1 MSTVGSEHVFLTAL
15 QPNTSVTT
23 YALPSEIKVGNGGSV
38 SDDSAKAR
46 RVQQQ
51 IQMRLAEKSTLPRQ
65 NGSTSH
71 YAMSDYG
78 GSSSVKYNTYNPSFS
93 SKSSFM
99 YSGSR
104 TIGPQLSQRSGF
116 SSRSAAPD
124 MAEFQRMSI
133 RSGGPGYAAAG
144 GGGGG
149 FYQEEMRMGTMKRM
163 DPEIS
168 THSMQPIPMQ
178 MRGWAVDNSDAGS
191 LISERDAAYGRSYA
205 QSAVNGYT
213 SQMMQ
218 GGGSSG
224 FQSTMRRSLSGT
236 LSRGGGAPAGG
247 TEIVHQQSFKGPAH
261 RTISRITNRNRMS
274 MGSMS
279 GTMQQTSGGSVYG
292 GGGDTLDRG
301 FMMSTMSGSQ
311 GNLMMQ
317 RQGTMSR
324 AMSVKSMQSVGRGM
338 DIYDGQMELGA
349 SMGNLSGLDMQTAV
363 QYLTE
368 EDASLQALGAAYI
381 QHQCYNDKDSKTE
394 VRQLGGIGDLVQLFN
409 SQDPEVRRYAT
420 GAARNIIYENMEN
433 KSALIEKG
441 GIQELVKALDE
452 NDDELRKNITGILWN
467 LSSKENLKEK
477 LAKDTLSTLTQK
489 ILVPLSKNEM
499 DRTAQ
504 TDSDTEIPPE
514 SPSETEIF
522 CNATGCLRNLS
533 SVNEKTRR
541 SMRGTNGLVGS
552 LVNYITACL
561 KTNRA
566 DEKGVE
572 NSVCILRNLSYQLYT
587 ELPSSVLSRI
597 EPDRDQDSGLGESIG
612 CFTPQS
618 RKTKTKKKQYQILNQ
633 VTKVPNDMEWLW
645 HPDILKVYH
654 ESLKKCEMNS
664 NTREAAAGAL
674 QNITAGDKRWPA
686 VLSDLALDKERM
698 LPTILDLVSQSTKD
712 AELRSLTG
720 FLRNLSRHTNDKDE
734 MAKKTVNPLVDKLP
748 MDGNQKFPSSESV
761 VNICGV
767 FNNLVTGSMSAARD
781 IAQFEGLT
789 KLMSIYN
796 SRSSSLDKNK
806 ASTAA
811 ATVLS
816 NMYHYK
822 KLHRQ
827 YQSVRDGFELCT
839 SNHDMQ
845 KKSILYQR

>member
-15 QPNTSVTT
+15 QPNTSVST

-78 GSSSVKYNTYNPSFS
+78 GSSSVKYNTHNPSFS

-104 TIGPQLSQRSGF
+104 TIVSGVSGF

-124 MAEFQRMSI
+124 MAGLQRMSM
-133 RSGGPGYAAAG
+133 RSGGPGYAVG

-168 THSMQPIPMQ
+168 THSMQPMPMQ
-178 MRGWAVDNSDAGS
+178 MRGWGVDNSDAGS
-191 LISERDAAYGRSYA
+191 LVSERDATYGRSYA
-205 QSAVNGYT
+205 QSAVNGYS

-236 LSRGGGAPAGG
+236 LSRGGGVPAGG
-247 TEIVHQQSFKGPAH
+247 TEIVQQQSFKGPAH
-261 RTISRITNRNRMS
+261 RTISRITNR
-274 MGSMS
+274 GSI
-279 GTMQQTSGGSVYG
+279 YG
-292 GGGDTLDRG
+292 GGGDTVDGG
-301 FMMSTMSGSQ
+301 FMMSTISGSQ
-311 GNLMMQ
+311 GNLRMQ

-349 SMGNLSGLDMQTAV
+349 SMGNLSELDMQTAV

-368 EDASLQALGAAYI
+368 EDPSLQALGAAYI
-381 QHQCYNDKDSKTE
+381 QHQCYNDKDSKIQ

-420 GAARNIIYENMEN
+420 GATRNIIYENQEN
-433 KSALIEKG
+433 KSALIEKD
-441 GIQELVKALDE
+441 GIQELVKALEE
-452 NDDELRKNITGILWN
+452 NDDELRKNITGIFWN

-477 LAKDTLSTLTQK
+477 LAKATLPTLAQK

-499 DRTAQ
+499 GRTAH

-541 SMRGTNGLVGS
+541 SMRETNGIVES
-552 LVNYITACL
+552 LVNYIKACL

-572 NSVCILRNLSYQLYT
+572 NSVCILRNLSYQLYS
-587 ELPSSVLSRI
+587 ELPSSVLARI
-597 EPDRDQDSGLGESIG
+597 EPNRDQDNGLGESIG

-618 RKTKTKKKQYQILNQ
+618 RKTKTKQFQILGQ
-633 VTKVPNDMEWLW
+633 VAKMPNGMEWLW

-654 ESLKKCEMNS
+654 ELLKNCEINS

-686 VLSDLALDKERM
+686 VLSDMALDKERM
-698 LPTILDLVSQSTKD
+698 LPTIVDMVPRSAKD
-712 AELRSLTG
+712 TELRSLTG
-720 FLRNLSRHTNDKDE
+720 FLRNLSRHTDDKDD
-734 MAKKTVNPLVDKLP
+734 MAKKTVNTLVDKLP
-748 MDGNQKFPSSESV
+748 MNGNQKCPSSESV
-761 VNICGV
+761 VNICGI

-781 IAQFEGLT
+781 IAQFDGLP
-789 KLMSIYN
+789 KLMSIHN
-796 SRSSSLDKNK
+796 SQTSSLEKNK

-845 KKSILYQR
+845 EKINNISKIEHLISFYSSYI

>member
-15 QPNTSVTT
+15 QPNTSVST

-71 YAMSDYG
+71 YAMSG
-78 GSSSVKYNTYNPSFS
+78 KHQRVF
-93 SKSSFM
+93 KSLSHGVTPTLSHCSAFPIE
-99 YSGSR
+99 SCC
-104 TIGPQLSQRSGF
+104 GPQLSQRSGF

-124 MAEFQRMSI
+124 MAGLQRMSM
-133 RSGGPGYAAAG
+133 RSGGPGYAVG

-168 THSMQPIPMQ
+168 THSMQPMPMQ
-178 MRGWAVDNSDAGS
+178 MRGWGVDNSDAGS
-191 LISERDAAYGRSYA
+191 LVSERDATYGRSYA
-205 QSAVNGYT
+205 QSAVNGYS

-236 LSRGGGAPAGG
+236 LSRGGGVPAGG
-247 TEIVHQQSFKGPAH
+247 TEIVQQQSFKGPAH

-274 MGSMS
+274 VGSMP
-279 GTMQQTSGGSVYG
+279 GTMQQTSGGSIYG
-292 GGGDTLDRG
+292 GGGDTVDGG
-301 FMMSTMSGSQ
+301 FMMSTISGSQ
-311 GNLMMQ
+311 GNLRMQ
-317 RQGTMSR
+317 RQGTM
-324 AMSVKSMQSVGRGM
+324 
-338 DIYDGQMELGA
+338 
-349 SMGNLSGLDMQTAV
+349 LDMQTAV

-368 EDASLQALGAAYI
+368 EDPSLQALGAAYI
-381 QHQCYNDKDSKTE
+381 QHQCYNDKDSKIQ

-420 GAARNIIYENMEN
+420 GATRNIIYENQEN
-433 KSALIEKG
+433 KSALIEKD
-441 GIQELVKALDE
+441 GIQELVKALEE
-452 NDDELRKNITGILWN
+452 NDDELRKNITGIFWN

-477 LAKDTLSTLTQK
+477 LAKATLPTLAQK

-499 DRTAQ
+499 
-504 TDSDTEIPPE
+504 EIPPE

-541 SMRGTNGLVGS
+541 SMRETNGIVES
-552 LVNYITACL
+552 LVNYIKACL

-572 NSVCILRNLSYQLYT
+572 NSVCILRNLSYQLYS
-587 ELPSSVLSRI
+587 ELPSSVLARI
-597 EPDRDQDSGLGESIG
+597 EPNRDQDNGLGESIG

-618 RKTKTKKKQYQILNQ
+618 RKTKTVSTFAKM
-633 VTKVPNDMEWLW
+633 PNGMEWLW

-654 ESLKKCEMNS
+654 ELLKNCEINS

-686 VLSDLALDKERM
+686 VLSDMALDKERM
-698 LPTILDLVSQSTKD
+698 LPTIVDMVPRSAKD
-712 AELRSLTG
+712 TELRSLTG
-720 FLRNLSRHTNDKDE
+720 FLRNLSRHTDDKDD
-734 MAKKTVNPLVDKLP
+734 MAKKTVNTLVDKLP
-748 MDGNQKFPSSESV
+748 MNGNQKCPSSESV
-761 VNICGV
+761 VNICGI

-781 IAQFEGLT
+781 IAQFDGLP
-789 KLMSIYN
+789 KLMSIHN
-796 SRSSSLDKNK
+796 SQTSSLEKNK

-827 YQSVRDGFELCT
+827 
-839 SNHDMQ
+839 NDMCV
-845 KKSILYQR
+845 LYRQQPFVLVVFR

>member
-15 QPNTSVTT
+15 QPNTSVST

-71 YAMSDYG
+71 YAMS
-78 GSSSVKYNTYNPSFS
+78 VKYNTHNPSFS

-104 TIGPQLSQRSGF
+104 TISHTQMIKL
-116 SSRSAAPD
+116 
-124 MAEFQRMSI
+124 
-133 RSGGPGYAAAG
+133 
-144 GGGGG
+144 
-149 FYQEEMRMGTMKRM
+149 K
-163 DPEIS
+163 IS
-168 THSMQPIPMQ
+168 THSMQPMPMQ
-178 MRGWAVDNSDAGS
+178 MRGWGVDNSDAGS
-191 LISERDAAYGRSYA
+191 LVSERDATYGRSYA
-205 QSAVNGYT
+205 QSAVNGYS

-236 LSRGGGAPAGG
+236 LSRGGGVPAGG
-247 TEIVHQQSFKGPAH
+247 TEIVQQQSFKGPAH

-274 MGSMS
+274 GSI
-279 GTMQQTSGGSVYG
+279 YG
-292 GGGDTLDRG
+292 G
-301 FMMSTMSGSQ
+301 
-311 GNLMMQ
+311 
-317 RQGTMSR
+317 GTMSR

-349 SMGNLSGLDMQTAV
+349 SMGNLSELDMQTAV

-368 EDASLQALGAAYI
+368 EDPSLQALGAAYI
-381 QHQCYNDKDSKTE
+381 QHQCYNDKDSKIQ

-420 GAARNIIYENMEN
+420 GATRNIIYENQEN
-433 KSALIEKG
+433 KSALIEKD
-441 GIQELVKALDE
+441 GIQELVKALEE
-452 NDDELRKNITGILWN
+452 NDDELRKNITGIFWN

-477 LAKDTLSTLTQK
+477 LAKATLPTLAQK

-499 DRTAQ
+499 GRTAH

-541 SMRGTNGLVGS
+541 SMRETNGIVES
-552 LVNYITACL
+552 LVNYIKACL
-561 KTNRA
+561 KTNR
-566 DEKGVE
+566 GVE
-572 NSVCILRNLSYQLYT
+572 NSVCILRNLSYQLYS
-587 ELPSSVLSRI
+587 ELPSSVLARI
-597 EPDRDQDSGLGESIG
+597 EPNRDQDNGLGESIG

-618 RKTKTKKKQYQILNQ
+618 RKTKTQFQILGQ
-633 VTKVPNDMEWLW
+633 VAKMPNGMEWLW

-654 ESLKKCEMNS
+654 ELLKNCEINS

-686 VLSDLALDKERM
+686 VLSDMALDKERM
-698 LPTILDLVSQSTKD
+698 LPTIVDMVPRSAKD
-712 AELRSLTG
+712 TELRSLTG
-720 FLRNLSRHTNDKDE
+720 FLRNLSRHTDDKDD
-734 MAKKTVNPLVDKLP
+734 MAKKTVNTLVDKLP
-748 MDGNQKFPSSESV
+748 MNGNQKCPSSESV
-761 VNICGV
+761 VNICGI

-781 IAQFEGLT
+781 IAQFDGLP
-789 KLMSIYN
+789 KLMSIHN
-796 SRSSSLDKNK
+796 SQTSSLEKNK

-845 KKSILYQR
+845 EKINNISKIEHLISFYSSYI

>member
-15 QPNTSVTT
+15 QPNTSVST

-78 GSSSVKYNTYNPSFS
+78 GSSSVKYNTHNPSFS

-124 MAEFQRMSI
+124 MAGFQRMSM
-133 RSGGPGYAAAG
+133 RSGGPGYAVG

-149 FYQEEMRMGTMKRM
+149 FYQEEMRVGTMKRM

-191 LISERDAAYGRSYA
+191 LVSERDGTYGRSYA

-236 LSRGGGAPAGG
+236 LTRGGGVPPGG
-247 TEIVHQQSFKGPAH
+247 TEIVQQQSFKGPAH

-274 MGSMS
+274 VGSMS
-279 GTMQQTSGGSVYG
+279 GTMQQTAGGNIYG
-292 GGGDTLDRG
+292 GGGDTVDGG

-311 GNLMMQ
+311 GNLRMQ

-349 SMGNLSGLDMQTAV
+349 SMGNLS
-363 QYLTE
+363 
-368 EDASLQALGAAYI
+368 
-381 QHQCYNDKDSKTE
+381 
-394 VRQLGGIGDLVQLFN
+394 
-409 SQDPEVRRYAT
+409 
-420 GAARNIIYENMEN
+420 
-433 KSALIEKG
+433 
-441 GIQELVKALDE
+441 
-452 NDDELRKNITGILWN
+452 ILWN

-477 LAKDTLSTLTQK
+477 LAKATLSTLTQK
-489 ILVPLSKNEM
+489 ILTPLSKNEM
-499 DRTAQ
+499 GRTGH

-541 SMRGTNGLVGS
+541 SMRETIGLVES

-566 DEKGVE
+566 DDKGVE
-572 NSVCILRNLSYQLYT
+572 NSVCILRNLSYQLYG
-587 ELPSSVLSRI
+587 ELPSSVLARI
-597 EPDRDQDSGLGESIG
+597 EPNRDQDNGLGESIG

-618 RKTKTKKKQYQILNQ
+618 RKTKTKKKQFQILNQ
-633 VTKVPNDMEWLW
+633 VAKAPNGMEWLW

-654 ESLKKCEMNS
+654 ELLKKCEANS

-686 VLSDLALDKERM
+686 VLSDMALDKERM
-698 LPTILDLVSQSTKD
+698 LPTILDIVPRSAKD

-720 FLRNLSRHTNDKDE
+720 FLRNLSRHTDNKDE
-734 MAKKTVNPLVDKLP
+734 MAKKTVNTLVDKLP
-748 MDGNQKFPSSESV
+748 MDGKQKFPSSESV

-781 IAQFEGLT
+781 IAQFDGLT
-789 KLMSIYN
+789 KLMGIYD
-796 SRSSSLDKNK
+796 SRGSSLENNK

-827 YQSVRDGFELCT
+827 YQSKGFT
-839 SNHDMQ
+839 KQ
-845 KKSILYQR
+845 YQSTLLI

>member
-1 MSTVGSEHVFLTAL
+1 M
-15 QPNTSVTT
+15 PNTSVST

-78 GSSSVKYNTYNPSFS
+78 GSSSVKYNTHNPSFS

-124 MAEFQRMSI
+124 MAGLQRMSM
-133 RSGGPGYAAAG
+133 RSGGPGYAVG

-168 THSMQPIPMQ
+168 THSMQPMPMQ
-178 MRGWAVDNSDAGS
+178 MRGWGVDNSDAGS
-191 LISERDAAYGRSYA
+191 LVSERDATYGRSYA

-236 LSRGGGAPAGG
+236 LSRGGGVPAGG
-247 TEIVHQQSFKGPAH
+247 TEIVQQQSFKGPAH

-274 MGSMS
+274 VGSMS

-292 GGGDTLDRG
+292 GGGDTVDGG

-311 GNLMMQ
+311 GNLRMQ

-368 EDASLQALGAAYI
+368 EDPSLQALGAAYI
-381 QHQCYNDKDSKTE
+381 QHQCYNDKDSKNL

-420 GAARNIIYENMEN
+420 GATRNIIYENQEN
-433 KSALIEKG
+433 KSALIDKD
-441 GIQELVKALDE
+441 GIQELVKALEE
-452 NDDELRKNITGILWN
+452 NDDELRKNITGIFWN

-477 LAKDTLSTLTQK
+477 LAKATLHTLAQK

-499 DRTAQ
+499 GRTAH

-541 SMRGTNGLVGS
+541 SMRETTGIVES
-552 LVNYITACL
+552 LVNYIKACL

-572 NSVCILRNLSYQLYT
+572 NSVCILRNLSYQLYS
-587 ELPSSVLSRI
+587 ELPSSVLARI
-597 EPDRDQDSGLGESIG
+597 EPNRDQDNGLGESIG

-618 RKTKTKKKQYQILNQ
+618 RKTKTKKKQFQILSQ
-633 VTKVPNDMEWLW
+633 VAKMPNGMDWLW

-654 ESLKKCEMNS
+654 ELLKKCEINS

-686 VLSDLALDKERM
+686 VLSDMALDKERM
-698 LPTILDLVSQSTKD
+698 VPTIIDMVPRSAKD

-720 FLRNLSRHTNDKDE
+720 FLRNLSRHTDDKDD
-734 MAKKTVNPLVDKLP
+734 MAKKTVNTLVDKLP

-781 IAQFEGLT
+781 IAQFDGLL
-789 KLMSIYN
+789 KLISIHDT
-796 SRSSSLDKNK
+796 RTSSLEKNK

-827 YQSVRDGFELCT
+827 YQSKGFT
-839 SNHDMQ
+839 KQ
-845 KKSILYQR
+845 YQSTLLI

>member
-15 QPNTSVTT
+15 QPNTSVST

-78 GSSSVKYNTYNPSFS
+78 GSSSVKYNTHNPSFS

-104 TIGPQLSQRSGF
+104 TIVSGGPQLSQRSGF

-124 MAEFQRMSI
+124 MAGLQRMSM
-133 RSGGPGYAAAG
+133 RSGGPGYAVG

-168 THSMQPIPMQ
+168 THSMQPMPMQ
-178 MRGWAVDNSDAGS
+178 MRGWGVDNSDAGS
-191 LISERDAAYGRSYA
+191 LVSERDATYGRSYA
-205 QSAVNGYT
+205 QSAVNGYS

-236 LSRGGGAPAGG
+236 LSRGGGVPAGG
-247 TEIVHQQSFKGPAH
+247 TEIVQQQSFKGPAH

-274 MGSMS
+274 
-279 GTMQQTSGGSVYG
+279 V
-292 GGGDTLDRG
+292 G
-301 FMMSTMSGSQ
+301 FMMSTISGSQ
-311 GNLMMQ
+311 GNLRMQ

-349 SMGNLSGLDMQTAV
+349 SMGNLSELDMQTAV

-368 EDASLQALGAAYI
+368 EDPSLQALGAAYI
-381 QHQCYNDKDSKTE
+381 QHQCYNDKDSKIQ

-420 GAARNIIYENMEN
+420 GATRNIIYENQEN
-433 KSALIEKG
+433 KSALIEKD
-441 GIQELVKALDE
+441 GIQELVKALEE
-452 NDDELRKNITGILWN
+452 NDDELRKNITGIFWN

-477 LAKDTLSTLTQK
+477 LAKATLPTLAQK

-499 DRTAQ
+499 GRTAH

-541 SMRGTNGLVGS
+541 SMRETNGIVES
-552 LVNYITACL
+552 LVNYIKACL

-572 NSVCILRNLSYQLYT
+572 NSVCILRNLSYQLYS
-587 ELPSSVLSRI
+587 ELPSSVLARI
-597 EPDRDQDSGLGESIG
+597 EPNRDQDNGLGESIG

-618 RKTKTKKKQYQILNQ
+618 RKTKTKQFQILGQ
-633 VTKVPNDMEWLW
+633 VAKMPNGMEWLW

-654 ESLKKCEMNS
+654 ELLKNCEINS

-686 VLSDLALDKERM
+686 VLSDMALDKERM
-698 LPTILDLVSQSTKD
+698 LPTIVDMVPRSAKD
-712 AELRSLTG
+712 TELRSLTG
-720 FLRNLSRHTNDKDE
+720 FLRNLSRHTDDKDD
-734 MAKKTVNPLVDKLP
+734 MAKKTVNTLVDKLP
-748 MDGNQKFPSSESV
+748 MNGNQKCPSSESV
-761 VNICGV
+761 VNICGI

-781 IAQFEGLT
+781 IAQFDGLP
-789 KLMSIYN
+789 KLMSIHN
-796 SRSSSLDKNK
+796 SQTSSLEKNK

-827 YQSVRDGFELCT
+827 YQSVRDEKHLE
-839 SNHDMQ
+839 M
-845 KKSILYQR
+845 K